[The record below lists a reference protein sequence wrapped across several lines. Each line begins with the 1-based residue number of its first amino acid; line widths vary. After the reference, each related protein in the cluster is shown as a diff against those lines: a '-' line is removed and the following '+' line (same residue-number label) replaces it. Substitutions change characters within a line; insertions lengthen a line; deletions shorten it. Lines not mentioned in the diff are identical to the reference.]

1 MNFNI
6 AAFTNKGTVRTINQD
21 RILVNGTLIEDGTL
35 SLEQQ
40 SSCVCFVAD
49 GVGGNK
55 RGEFASQFVLDA
67 LKKEL
72 CGDFDE
78 LTKRLRKIN
87 SDLIETS
94 KKDVSIEGTATTL
107 TGLYIDSD
115 KFFVIHV
122 GDSELWLLRQNMF
135 SKHTTDQ
142 AADEMPNSPIVSY
155 FGGSEDNM
163 SPEIG
168 ISLDSSEDNDC
179 YLLCS
184 DGLFKSLSFEEVKS
198 VLQEP
203 NSVTEKINILMER
216 SLSKG
221 APDNISVILMQRC
234 DVITDNLKE
243 NQQHHSAQNTPTG
256 VVSNTSNDS
265 PTGIIKS
272 VNEPTD
278 KTGVVGGSSDKTGV
292 IGGSSDKTGVI
303 GGSSDETGVVG
314 NGDETDTLSLHGL
327 KIGDAVELKQAVYRI
342 KDIISEGT
350 GEGSVYL
357 VTNSESKELA
367 LKLYKKFDNP
377 KHEPNPEALK
387 RIMGIIDPDVLKLH
401 DYGVGMDKYLGDYC
415 YELSDFAE
423 GGDLQ
428 KHTINNGL
436 TIEFIESQV
445 IPEVFLGIT
454 KLHDN
459 LIYHCD
465 LKPGNIFFLDKDQ
478 TDLII
483 GDYGSA
489 ITFELASKT
498 EIQGVT
504 TVKGTNNF
512 MAPEQGEG
520 VVSDKND
527 FYSFGMILLFMIYP
541 ESISSMREIKLR
553 RTIGKPL
560 INYNNRFKRVNQL
573 IEGLTLN
580 IVENRFGRAEVE
592 QWLKGDNPIV
602 RYAGQNNKV
611 MPVKLGQGKQIETG
625 EDFVAILD
633 NDKDWYSKYIE
644 ESVDGSI
651 WSKIRSWL
659 IDYKDGE
666 ESKKFDG
673 LRKHYESRGIDF
685 LKEAFIR
692 FFEPTRIIR
701 IDTTEFDFYGTDN
714 LKSEVEKFCNKLDEI
729 WKFTKWEILRFYLFQ
744 FEFSLRQLALI
755 QPSPEAN
762 ALSDNLLTAF
772 GIQPKGF
779 DDLKAEIH
787 IDINS
792 RKLDIFRRN
801 LLALFYAFN
810 PKRGFKDDKNVEYTT
825 LDEMGLY
832 FVKQPILFSEEK
844 VTVEKEVFLERINCK
859 HLSSLTYI
867 PFIFEVFKHQAQT
880 EIEFI
885 SLTFDKYRNNELE
898 YKFYKSL
905 NSFLVSKNIHTDF
918 TDRSE
923 RNLEYTGIRGLFQP
937 FWKYSDEV
945 IEDLSLKHNIVTLTE
960 ENKRQFKK
968 SFVMSSLKRYAY
980 IYAGQVLALGILI
993 PSVYLL
999 YMLKKDRI
1007 SIDENWQFG
1016 GGKASPPIV
1025 LMDTSYIKIGIVDV
1039 KLPLHKEGDKNSMI
1053 LYTLKRGDTL
1063 KFLDDSDDD
1072 WQEVVHESG
1081 IRKDTGWIC
1090 PELNGKQ
1097 RVKLDR
1103 KIR

>member
-21 RILVNGTLIEDGTL
+21 RILVNGTLIENGTL

-135 SKHTTDQ
+135 SKHTSDQ
-142 AADEMPNSPIVSY
+142 AADEMPNSPIISY

-234 DVITDNLKE
+234 DVIPDNLKE

-265 PTGIIKS
+265 PTGIINS
-272 VNEPTD
+272 VSEPTD

-292 IGGSSDKTGVI
+292 K
-303 GGSSDETGVVG
+303 G
-314 NGDETDTLSLHGL
+314 NGDETHTLSLHGL

-342 KDIISEGT
+342 KSIISEGT

-415 YELSDFAE
+415 YELSDYAE

-428 KHTINNGL
+428 EHTINNGL

-465 LKPGNIFFLDKDQ
+465 LKPGNIFFLDKEK

-592 QWLKGDNPIV
+592 QWLNGENPNV

-625 EDFVAILD
+625 EDFVAILN

-673 LRKHYESRGIDF
+673 LRKHYESRGKDY

-701 IDTTEFDFYGTDN
+701 IDTTEFDFHGTDN

-729 WKFTKWEILRFYLFQ
+729 WKFTKWENLKFYLFQ
-744 FEFSLRQLALI
+744 FEFSIRQLALI
-755 QPSPEAN
+755 QPSAEAN

-787 IDINS
+787 IGINGL
-792 RKLDIFRRN
+792 KLDMFRRN
-801 LLALFYAFN
+801 LLSLVYAFN
-810 PKRGFKDDKNVEYTT
+810 PKRGFKDDKNIEYTT

-832 FVKQPILFSEEK
+832 FVKQPILFDEEK
-844 VTVEKEVFLERINCK
+844 LNVEKEVFLERINCK

-867 PFIFEVFKHQAQT
+867 PFIFEIFKHQAQT

-923 RNLEYTGIRGLFQP
+923 RSLEYTGIRGLFQP

-945 IEDLSLKHNIVTLTE
+945 IEDLSRKHNIVTLTE

-968 SFVMSSLKRYAY
+968 SFVMRSLKRYSY

-999 YMLKKDRI
+999 YMLKKERI
-1007 SIDENWQFG
+1007 SIDENWNFFMG
-1016 GGKASPPIV
+1016 SSPPAV
-1025 LMDTSYIKIGIVDV
+1025 GMDTSYIKIGIVNAN
-1039 KLPLHKEGDKNSMI
+1039 LPLHEKRKQKSKTI
-1053 LYTLKRGDTL
+1053 ITLSQGDTL
-1063 KFLDDSDDD
+1063 KYLVDSDED
-1072 WQEVVHESG
+1072 WQKVVYESSV
-1081 IRKDTGWIC
+1081 IKYTGWIH
-1090 PELNGKQ
+1090 PRFHGKQ
-1097 RVKLDR
+1097 RVNLNTMIIIKPHQP
-1103 KIR
+1103 

>member
-115 KFFVIHV
+115 KFFVINV

-142 AADEMPNSPIVSY
+142 AADEMPNSPIISY

-198 VLQEP
+198 VLQES

-234 DVITDNLKE
+234 DVIPDNLKE
-243 NQQHHSAQNTPTG
+243 NQQHHSAQNTPAG

-272 VNEPTD
+272 VIEPTD

-292 IGGSSDKTGVI
+292 V

-314 NGDETDTLSLHGL
+314 NGDPTHPAVSLHGL
-327 KIGDAVELKQAVYRI
+327 KIGDAVELKKAVYRI
-342 KDIISEGT
+342 KSIISEGT

-415 YELSDFAE
+415 YELSDYAE

-428 KHTINNGL
+428 DHTINNGL

-459 LIYHCD
+459 FIYHCD

-504 TVKGTNNF
+504 TVRFTNNF

-520 VVSDKND
+520 VVSEKND

-541 ESISSMREIKLR
+541 ESISSMREIKTR

-560 INYNNRFKRVNQL
+560 IDYNNRFKRVNQL

-580 IVENRFGRAEVE
+580 VIENRFGRAEVE

-602 RYAGQNNKV
+602 RYAGQNNNII
-611 MPVKLGQGKQIETG
+611 PVKLGNGKLIQTG
-625 EDFVAILD
+625 EDFVKLIESD
-633 NDKDWYSKYIE
+633 SQWYEKYIE
-644 ESVDGSI
+644 NIASWSQFLI
-651 WSKIRSWL
+651 WMNSYTDMETRSSFE
-659 IDYKDGE
+659 GV
-666 ESKKFDG
+666 
-673 LRKHYESRGIDF
+673 RKHYESRGIDF

-701 IDTTEFDFYGTDN
+701 IDTTEFDFHGTDD

-755 QPSPEAN
+755 QPSAEAI

-779 DDLKAEIH
+779 VDLKAEIH
-787 IDINS
+787 IGINGL
-792 RKLDIFRRN
+792 KLDMFRRN

-810 PKRGFKDDKNVEYTT
+810 PKRGFKDDKNIEYTT

-832 FVKQPILFSEEK
+832 FVKQPILFDEEK
-844 VTVEKEVFLERINCK
+844 LNVEKEVFLERINCK

-867 PFIFEVFKHQAQT
+867 PFIFEIFKNQAQT

-945 IEDLSLKHNIVTLTE
+945 IEDLSRKHNIVTLTE
-960 ENKRQFKK
+960 ENKKQFKK
-968 SFVMSSLKRYAY
+968 SFVMRSLKRYSY

-1007 SIDENWQFG
+1007 SIDENWHFDRSS
-1016 GGKASPPIV
+1016 ASPPIV
-1025 LMDTSYIKIGIVDV
+1025 VMDTLDIKIGIVDV
-1039 KLPLHKEGDKNSMI
+1039 KLPLHEKRNAKSKTI
-1053 LYTLKRGDTL
+1053 VTLSPGDTL
-1063 KFLDDSDDD
+1063 TYLVDSDED
-1072 WQEVVHESG
+1072 WQKVVYESSV
-1081 IRKDTGWIC
+1081 RKDTGWIH
-1090 PELNGKQ
+1090 PKNKGKD

-1103 KIR
+1103 KISIKPHQP

>member
-107 TGLYIDSD
+107 TGLYIESD
-115 KFFVIHV
+115 KFFVINV

-142 AADEMPNSPIVSY
+142 AADEMPNSPIISY

-221 APDNISVILMQRC
+221 APDNISVILMQRG
-234 DVITDNLKE
+234 DAIPDNLKE
-243 NQQHHSAQNTPTG
+243 NQQRHSAQNTPTG

-272 VNEPTD
+272 VSEPTD

-292 IGGSSDKTGVI
+292 
-303 GGSSDETGVVG
+303 VG
-314 NGDETDTLSLHGL
+314 NGDPTPTALSLHGL

-342 KDIISEGT
+342 ISIISEGT

-415 YELSDFAE
+415 YELSDYAE

-428 KHTINNGL
+428 DHTINNGL

-459 LIYHCD
+459 FIYHCD

-504 TVKGTNNF
+504 TVRFTNNF

-520 VVSDKND
+520 VVSEKND

-541 ESISSMREIKLR
+541 ESISSMREIKTR

-560 INYNNRFKRVNQL
+560 IDYNNRFKRVNQL

-580 IVENRFGRAEVE
+580 VIENRFGRAEVE

-611 MPVKLGQGKQIETG
+611 MPVKLAQGKQIETG

-701 IDTTEFDFYGTDN
+701 IDTTEFDFHGTDN

-729 WKFTKWEILRFYLFQ
+729 WKFTKWEVLRFYLFQ

-755 QPSPEAN
+755 QPSAEAI

-779 DDLKAEIH
+779 VDLKAEIH
-787 IDINS
+787 IGINGL
-792 RKLDIFRRN
+792 KLDMFRRN

-832 FVKQPILFSEEK
+832 FVKQPNLFSEEK
-844 VTVEKEVFLERINCK
+844 LNVEKEVFLERINCK

-867 PFIFEVFKHQAQT
+867 PFIFEIFKHQAQT

-945 IEDLSLKHNIVTLTE
+945 IEDLSRKHNIVTLTE
-960 ENKRQFKK
+960 ENKKQFKK
-968 SFVMSSLKRYAY
+968 SFVMRSLKRYSY

-1007 SIDENWQFG
+1007 SIDENWHFDRSS
-1016 GGKASPPIV
+1016 ASPPIV

-1039 KLPLHKEGDKNSMI
+1039 KKLPFRVEGDRSSSRLHDLSK
-1053 LYTLKRGDTL
+1053 GDTL
-1063 KFLDDSDDD
+1063 IYLDDSIKD
-1072 WQEVVHESG
+1072 WQKVVYESSV
-1081 IRKDTGWIC
+1081 RKDTGWIC
-1090 PELNGKQ
+1090 PEFNGKQ

>member
-21 RILVNGTLIEDGTL
+21 RILVNGTLIENGTL

-115 KFFVIHV
+115 KFFVINV

-142 AADEMPNSPIVSY
+142 AADEMPNSPIISY

-234 DVITDNLKE
+234 DVIPDNLKE

-272 VNEPTD
+272 VSEPTDKTGVIGGSSD

-292 IGGSSDKTGVI
+292 K
-303 GGSSDETGVVG
+303 G
-314 NGDETDTLSLHGL
+314 NGDETHTLSLHGL

-342 KDIISEGT
+342 KSIISEGT

-415 YELSDFAE
+415 YELSDYAE

-428 KHTINNGL
+428 EHTINNGL

-459 LIYHCD
+459 FIYHCD

-504 TVKGTNNF
+504 TVRFTNNF

-520 VVSDKND
+520 VVSEKND

-592 QWLKGDNPIV
+592 KWLKGDNPRV
-602 RYAGQNNKV
+602 RYAGQNNNV
-611 MPVKLGQGKQIETG
+611 IPVKLGNGKLIQTG
-625 EDFVAILD
+625 EDFVKLIESD
-633 NDKDWYSKYIE
+633 SQWYEKYIE
-644 ESVDGSI
+644 NKASWDQFLI
-651 WSKIRSWL
+651 WMNS
-659 IDYKDGE
+659 YKDMETRSVFEGV
-666 ESKKFDG
+666 
-673 LRKHYESRGIDF
+673 RKHYESRGTDF

-701 IDTTEFDFYGTDN
+701 IDTTEFDFHGTDN

-729 WKFTKWEILRFYLFQ
+729 WKFTKWENLKFYLFQ
-744 FEFSLRQLALI
+744 FEFSIRQLALI
-755 QPSPEAN
+755 QPSAEAN

-787 IDINS
+787 IGINGL
-792 RKLDIFRRN
+792 KLDMFRRN
-801 LLALFYAFN
+801 LLSLVYAFN
-810 PKRGFKDDKNVEYTT
+810 PKRGFKDDKNIEYTT

-832 FVKQPILFSEEK
+832 FVKQPNLFSEEK
-844 VTVEKEVFLERINCK
+844 LTVEKEVFLERINCK

-867 PFIFEVFKHQAQT
+867 PFIFEIFKHQAQT

-923 RNLEYTGIRGLFQP
+923 RNLEYTGIRGLLQP

-945 IEDLSLKHNIVTLTE
+945 IEDLSRKHNIVTLTE

-968 SFVMSSLKRYAY
+968 SFVMRSLKRYSY

-1007 SIDENWQFG
+1007 SIDENWHFDRSS
-1016 GGKASPPIV
+1016 ASPPIV
-1025 LMDTSYIKIGIVDV
+1025 LIDTLDIKIGIVDV
-1039 KLPLHKEGDKNSMI
+1039 KELPFHEEGKKNSNYY
-1053 LYTLKRGDTL
+1053 LLNKGDTL
-1063 KFLDDSDDD
+1063 KYLRDSDED
-1072 WQEVVHESG
+1072 WQEVVNESG
-1081 IRKDTGWIC
+1081 VRKDTGWIC
-1090 PELNGKQ
+1090 PEFNGKQ

>member
-35 SLEQQ
+35 GLEQQ

-115 KFFVIHV
+115 KFFVINV

-142 AADEMPNSPIVSY
+142 VADDMPNSPIISY

-243 NQQHHSAQNTPTG
+243 NQQNHSAQNTPTG
-256 VVSNTSNDS
+256 VVSNTSNGS

-272 VNEPTD
+272 VSELTD

-292 IGGSSDKTGVI
+292 IGRSSDK
-303 GGSSDETGVVG
+303 TGVVG
-314 NGDETDTLSLHGL
+314 NGDKPQPPISLHGL

-342 KDIISEGT
+342 KSIISEGT

-377 KHEPNPEALK
+377 KHEPNPEALE
-387 RIMGIIDPDVLKLH
+387 RIMGIDDPDILKLH

-415 YELSDFAE
+415 YELSDYAE

-428 KHTINNGL
+428 EHTINNGL
-436 TIEFIESQV
+436 TIEFIEKQV
-445 IPEVFLGIT
+445 VPEIFLGV
-454 KLHDN
+454 KVLHEKR
-459 LIYHCD
+459 IIHCD
-465 LKPGNIFFLDKDQ
+465 LKPGNIFFLDVDK
-478 TDLII
+478 TDLVI

-489 ITFELASKT
+489 ITFELASQN

-504 TVKGTNNF
+504 TVKGTNHF

-520 VVSDKND
+520 IVSEKND
-527 FYSFGMILLFMIYP
+527 YYSIGIILLCMVYP
-541 ESISSMREIKLR
+541 EALNSLRDIQLR
-553 RTIGKPL
+553 RLKKIKIL
-560 INYNNRFKRVNQL
+560 DFNEKYKRINNL

-580 IVENRFGRAEVE
+580 SYEDRFGKTEVE

-602 RYAGQNNKV
+602 RYAGQNNNII
-611 MPVKLGQGKQIETG
+611 PVKLGNGKLIQTG
-625 EDFVAILD
+625 EDFVKLIESD
-633 NDKDWYSKYIE
+633 SQWYEKYIE
-644 ESVDGSI
+644 NIASWSQFLI
-651 WSKIRSWL
+651 WMNSYTDMETRSSFE
-659 IDYKDGE
+659 GV
-666 ESKKFDG
+666 
-673 LRKHYESRGIDF
+673 RKHYESRGIDY

-692 FFEPTRIIR
+692 FFEPSRIIR
-701 IDTTEFDFYGTDN
+701 IDTTEFDFHGTDD

-729 WKFTKWEILRFYLFQ
+729 WKFTKWEDLRFYLFQ

-755 QPSPEAN
+755 QPSAV
-762 ALSDNLLTAF
+762 ALSDKLLTAF
-772 GIQPKGF
+772 GIKPKPKGF

-787 IDINS
+787 IDIND

-810 PKRGFKDDKNVEYTT
+810 PKRGFRDNKNVDYTT

-832 FVKQPILFSEEK
+832 FVKQPNLFSEEK
-844 VTVEKEVFLERINCK
+844 LNVEKEVFLERINSK
-859 HLSSLTYI
+859 HLSNLTYI
-867 PFIFEVFKHQAQT
+867 PLIFEIFKHQAQT

-923 RNLEYTGIRGLFQP
+923 RNLEYKGIRGLFQA

-945 IEDLSLKHNIVTLTE
+945 IEDLSRKHNIVTLTE

-968 SFVMSSLKRYAY
+968 CFVVRSLKRYSY

-1007 SIDENWQFG
+1007 SIDENWHFDRSS
-1016 GGKASPPIV
+1016 ASPPIV
-1025 LMDTSYIKIGIVDV
+1025 VMDTSYIKIGIVDV
-1039 KLPLHKEGDKNSMI
+1039 KLPLHKKPNAKSKTI
-1053 LYTLKRGDTL
+1053 VTFNPGDTL
-1063 KFLDDSDDD
+1063 TYLVDSDED
-1072 WQEVVHESG
+1072 WQKVVYESSV
-1081 IRKDTGWIC
+1081 RKDTGWIH
-1090 PELNGKQ
+1090 PKNKGKD

-1103 KIR
+1103 KISIKKHQP

>member
-115 KFFVIHV
+115 KFFVINV

-142 AADEMPNSPIVSY
+142 AADEMPNSPIISY

-198 VLQEP
+198 VLQES

-234 DVITDNLKE
+234 DAITDNLKE

-265 PTGIIKS
+265 PTGIINS
-272 VNEPTD
+272 VSEPTD

-292 IGGSSDKTGVI
+292 IGGSSDKTGVL
-303 GGSSDETGVVG
+303 G
-314 NGDETDTLSLHGL
+314 NGDPTHPAVSLHGL
-327 KIGDAVELKQAVYRI
+327 KIGEAVELKQAVYRI
-342 KDIISEGT
+342 KSIISEGT

-415 YELSDFAE
+415 YELSDYAE

-428 KHTINNGL
+428 EHTINNGL

-465 LKPGNIFFLDKDQ
+465 LKPGNIFFLDKEK

-592 QWLKGDNPIV
+592 QWLKGENPNV

-673 LRKHYESRGIDF
+673 LRKHYESRGKDY

-701 IDTTEFDFYGTDN
+701 IDTTEFDFHGTDN

-755 QPSPEAN
+755 QPSAEAI

-772 GIQPKGF
+772 GIKPKGF

-787 IDINS
+787 IDIND

-810 PKRGFKDDKNVEYTT
+810 PKRGFKDDKNIEYTT

-832 FVKQPILFSEEK
+832 FVKQPILFDEEK
-844 VTVEKEVFLERINCK
+844 LNVEKEVFLERINCK

-867 PFIFEVFKHQAQT
+867 PFIFEIFKHQAQT

-945 IEDLSLKHNIVTLTE
+945 IENLSLKHNIVTLTE

-968 SFVMSSLKRYAY
+968 SFVMKSLKRYSY
-980 IYAGQVLALGILI
+980 IYAGQVLAFWIIL
-993 PSVYLL
+993 SAVYTLT
-999 YMLKKDRI
+999 MIVNDKI
-1007 SIDENWQFG
+1007 SINNNWQFYFG
-1016 GGKASPPIV
+1016 PNPPVDSLIPPPPPEKRKYCKPIYDGIWISQYPSKKRV
-1025 LMDTSYIKIGIVDV
+1025 KNKMYIPLGFELQCIEDSTDVVWQKVVYDNKYGI
-1039 KLPLHKEGDKNSMI
+1039 
-1053 LYTLKRGDTL
+1053 
-1063 KFLDDSDDD
+1063 
-1072 WQEVVHESG
+1072 
-1081 IRKDTGWIC
+1081 KDTGYVFKKYI
-1090 PELNGKQ
+1090 EYFFKNENF
-1097 RVKLDR
+1097 VKKL
-1103 KIR
+1103 

>member
-107 TGLYIDSD
+107 TGLYIESD
-115 KFFVIHV
+115 KFFVINV

-142 AADEMPNSPIVSY
+142 AADEMPNSPIISY

-198 VLQEP
+198 VLQES

-234 DVITDNLKE
+234 DVIPDNLKE
-243 NQQHHSAQNTPTG
+243 NQQHHSVQNTPTG

-272 VNEPTD
+272 VSEPTD
-278 KTGVVGGSSDKTGV
+278 KTGVVGGSSD
-292 IGGSSDKTGVI
+292 
-303 GGSSDETGVVG
+303 ETGVLG
-314 NGDETDTLSLHGL
+314 NGDPTHPAVSLHGL
-327 KIGDAVELKQAVYRI
+327 KIGDAVELKKAVYRI
-342 KDIISEGT
+342 KSIISEGT

-415 YELSDFAE
+415 YELSDYAE

-428 KHTINNGL
+428 DHTINNGL

-459 LIYHCD
+459 FIYHCD

-504 TVKGTNNF
+504 TVRFTNNF

-520 VVSDKND
+520 VVSEKND

-541 ESISSMREIKLR
+541 ESISSMREIKTR

-560 INYNNRFKRVNQL
+560 IDYNNRFKRVNQL

-580 IVENRFGRAEVE
+580 VIENRFGRAEVE

-611 MPVKLGQGKQIETG
+611 MPVKLAQGKQIETG

-701 IDTTEFDFYGTDN
+701 IDTTEFDFHGTDN

-729 WKFTKWEILRFYLFQ
+729 WKFTKWEVLRFYLFQ

-755 QPSPEAN
+755 QPSAEAI

-779 DDLKAEIH
+779 VDLKAEIH
-787 IDINS
+787 IGINGL
-792 RKLDIFRRN
+792 KLDMFRRN

-832 FVKQPILFSEEK
+832 FVKQPNLFSEEK
-844 VTVEKEVFLERINCK
+844 LNVEKEVFLERINCK

-867 PFIFEVFKHQAQT
+867 PFIFEIFKHQAQT

-923 RNLEYTGIRGLFQP
+923 RSLEYTGIRGLFQP

-945 IEDLSLKHNIVTLTE
+945 IEDLSRKHNVVTLTE

-968 SFVMSSLKRYAY
+968 SFVLRSLKRYSY

-1007 SIDENWQFG
+1007 SIDENWHFVRSS
-1016 GGKASPPIV
+1016 ASPPIV
-1025 LMDTSYIKIGIVDV
+1025 VMDTLDIKIGIVDV
-1039 KLPLHKEGDKNSMI
+1039 KKLPFRVEGDRSSSRLHDLSK
-1053 LYTLKRGDTL
+1053 GDTL
-1063 KFLDDSDDD
+1063 IYLDDSIKD
-1072 WQEVVHESG
+1072 WQKVVYESSV
-1081 IRKDTGWIC
+1081 RKDTGWIC
-1090 PELNGKQ
+1090 PEFNGKQ

-1103 KIR
+1103 KISIKPHQP

>member
-55 RGEFASQFVLDA
+55 RGEFASQFVLDS

-272 VNEPTD
+272 VSEPTD

-342 KDIISEGT
+342 KGIISEGT

-428 KHTINNGL
+428 EHTINNGL

-459 LIYHCD
+459 FIYHCD

-489 ITFELASKT
+489 VTFELASKT

-504 TVKGTNNF
+504 TVRFTNNF

-520 VVSDKND
+520 VVSEKND

-541 ESISSMREIKLR
+541 ESISSMREIKTR

-560 INYNNRFKRVNQL
+560 IDYNNRFKRVNQL

-787 IDINS
+787 IGINGL
-792 RKLDIFRRN
+792 KLDMFRRN

-923 RNLEYTGIRGLFQP
+923 RNLEYIGIRGLFQP

-1025 LMDTSYIKIGIVDV
+1025 LMDTLDIKIGIVDV

-1090 PELNGKQ
+1090 PEFNGKQ

-1103 KIR
+1103 KTR

>member
-115 KFFVIHV
+115 KFFVINV

-142 AADEMPNSPIVSY
+142 AADEMPNSPIISY

-221 APDNISVILMQRC
+221 APDNISVILMQRG
-234 DVITDNLKE
+234 DAIPDNLKE
-243 NQQHHSAQNTPTG
+243 NQQRHSAQNTPTG

-272 VNEPTD
+272 VSEPTD

-292 IGGSSDKTGVI
+292 VGGSSDKTGVK
-303 GGSSDETGVVG
+303 G
-314 NGDETDTLSLHGL
+314 NGDETHTLSLHGL

-342 KDIISEGT
+342 KSIISEGT

-415 YELSDFAE
+415 YELSDYAE

-428 KHTINNGL
+428 DHTINNGL

-459 LIYHCD
+459 FIYHCD

-504 TVKGTNNF
+504 TVRFTNNF

-520 VVSDKND
+520 VVSEKND

-541 ESISSMREIKLR
+541 ESISSMREIKTR

-560 INYNNRFKRVNQL
+560 IDYNNRFKRVNQL

-580 IVENRFGRAEVE
+580 VIENRFGRAEVE

-611 MPVKLGQGKQIETG
+611 MPVKLAQGKQIETG

-666 ESKKFDG
+666 ESTKFDG

-701 IDTTEFDFYGTDN
+701 IDTTEFDFHGTDN

-729 WKFTKWEILRFYLFQ
+729 WKFTKWEVLRFYLFQ

-755 QPSPEAN
+755 QPSAEAI

-779 DDLKAEIH
+779 VDLKAEIH
-787 IDINS
+787 IGINGF
-792 RKLDIFRRN
+792 KLDMFRRN

-810 PKRGFKDDKNVEYTT
+810 PKRGFKDDKNIEYTT

-832 FVKQPILFSEEK
+832 FVKQPNLFSEEK
-844 VTVEKEVFLERINCK
+844 LNVEKEVFLERINCK

-867 PFIFEVFKHQAQT
+867 PFIFEIFKHQAQT

-968 SFVMSSLKRYAY
+968 SFVMRSLKRYSY

-1007 SIDENWQFG
+1007 SIDENWHFDRSS
-1016 GGKASPPIV
+1016 ASPPIV
-1025 LMDTSYIKIGIVDV
+1025 LIDTLDIKIGIVDV
-1039 KLPLHKEGDKNSMI
+1039 KELPFHEEGKKNSNYY
-1053 LYTLKRGDTL
+1053 LLNKGDTL
-1063 KFLDDSDDD
+1063 KYLRDSDED
-1072 WQEVVHESG
+1072 WQEVVNESG
-1081 IRKDTGWIC
+1081 VRKDTGWIC
-1090 PELNGKQ
+1090 PEFNGKQ

>member
-21 RILVNGTLIEDGTL
+21 RILVNGTLIEDGTS
-35 SLEQQ
+35 SLVQQ

-115 KFFVIHV
+115 KFFVINV

-142 AADEMPNSPIVSY
+142 AADEMPNSPIISY

-234 DVITDNLKE
+234 DAITDNLKE

-265 PTGIIKS
+265 PTGKIKS
-272 VNEPTD
+272 VIEPTD

-292 IGGSSDKTGVI
+292 
-303 GGSSDETGVVG
+303 VG
-314 NGDETDTLSLHGL
+314 NGDPTPTALSLHGL
-327 KIGDAVELKQAVYRI
+327 KKGDAVELKQVVYRI
-342 KDIISEGT
+342 KRIISEGT

-428 KHTINNGL
+428 EHTINNGL

-465 LKPGNIFFLDKDQ
+465 LKPGNIFFLDKEK

-541 ESISSMREIKLR
+541 ESSSSMRDIKIR

-592 QWLKGDNPIV
+592 KWLNGENPMV

-633 NDKDWYSKYIE
+633 NDEDWYSKYIE

-659 IDYKDGE
+659 NDYKDGE

-673 LRKHYESRGIDF
+673 LRKHYESRGKDY

-701 IDTTEFDFYGTDN
+701 IDTTEFDFHGTDN
-714 LKSEVEKFCNKLDEI
+714 LKGEVEKFCNKLDEI
-729 WKFTKWEILRFYLFQ
+729 WKFTKWENLRFYLFQ

-755 QPSPEAN
+755 QQSSEAI
-762 ALSDNLLTAF
+762 ALSDNLLTSF
-772 GIQPKGF
+772 GIKPEGF
-779 DDLKAEIH
+779 NELKTEIH
-787 IDINS
+787 IGIDD
-792 RKLDIFRRN
+792 RKLDSFHRN
-801 LLALFYAFN
+801 LLAMFYAFN
-810 PKRGFKDDKNVEYTT
+810 PKRGFRDNKNIEHPT
-825 LDEMGLY
+825 LEEMGLF
-832 FVKQPILFSEEK
+832 FVKQPNLFDDK
-844 VTVEKEVFLERINCK
+844 YLHAEKEVFLEKINFK
-859 HLSSLTYI
+859 HLSSLTFR
-867 PFIFEVFKHQAQT
+867 PFIFEIFKHQAQT

-885 SLTFDKYRNNELE
+885 SLTFDKYRNNELK

-905 NSFLVSKNIHTDF
+905 NSFLGSKNINTDF
-918 TDRSE
+918 TDRSDH
-923 RNLEYTGIRGLFQP
+923 NLEYTGKRKLFQP
-937 FWKYSDEV
+937 FWKYNDV
-945 IEDLSLKHNIVTLTE
+945 VVEDLSRKHNIVTLTQ
-960 ENKRQFKK
+960 ENKSQFKK
-968 SFVMSSLKRYAY
+968 SFVIRSMKRYSY
-980 IYAGQVLALGILI
+980 IYSGQLLALCILI
-993 PSVYLL
+993 PSIYLL
-999 YMLKKDRI
+999 YMLKKNRI
-1007 SIDENWQFG
+1007 SIDENWNFFNGSSQP
-1016 GGKASPPIV
+1016 SV
-1025 LMDTSYIKIGIVDV
+1025 MMDTFNIELGIVIE
-1039 KLPLHKEGDKNSMI
+1039 KLPLHVKPDPTSTTIFTLVKGDSLIFLGNS
-1053 LYTLKRGDTL
+1053 LGN
-1063 KFLDDSDDD
+1063 
-1072 WQEVVHESG
+1072 WEEVVF
-1081 IRKDTGWIC
+1081 KNDTGWIC
-1090 PELNGKQ
+1090 PVFNK
-1097 RVKLDR
+1097 
-1103 KIR
+1103 KIRVDKRIIKKIKI

>member
-115 KFFVIHV
+115 KFFVINV

-142 AADEMPNSPIVSY
+142 AADEMPNSPIISY

-221 APDNISVILMQRC
+221 APDNISVILMQRG
-234 DVITDNLKE
+234 DAIPDNLKE
-243 NQQHHSAQNTPTG
+243 NQQRHSAQNTPTG

-272 VNEPTD
+272 VSEPTD

-292 IGGSSDKTGVI
+292 VGGSSDKTGVK
-303 GGSSDETGVVG
+303 G
-314 NGDETDTLSLHGL
+314 NGDETHTLSLHGL

-342 KDIISEGT
+342 KSIISEGT

-415 YELSDFAE
+415 YELSDYAE

-428 KHTINNGL
+428 DHTINNGL

-459 LIYHCD
+459 FIYHCD

-504 TVKGTNNF
+504 TVRFTNNF

-520 VVSDKND
+520 VVSEKND

-541 ESISSMREIKLR
+541 ESISSMREIKTR

-560 INYNNRFKRVNQL
+560 IDYNNRFKRVNQL

-580 IVENRFGRAEVE
+580 VIENRFGRAEVE

-611 MPVKLGQGKQIETG
+611 MPVKLAQGKQIETG

-666 ESKKFDG
+666 ESTKFDG

-701 IDTTEFDFYGTDN
+701 IDTTEFDFHGTDN

-729 WKFTKWEILRFYLFQ
+729 WKFTKWEVLRFYLFQ

-755 QPSPEAN
+755 QPSAEAI

-779 DDLKAEIH
+779 VDLKAEIH
-787 IDINS
+787 IGINGF
-792 RKLDIFRRN
+792 KLDMFRRN

-832 FVKQPILFSEEK
+832 FVKQPNLFSEEK
-844 VTVEKEVFLERINCK
+844 LNVEKEVFLERINCK

-867 PFIFEVFKHQAQT
+867 PFIFEIFKHQAQT

-945 IEDLSLKHNIVTLTE
+945 IEDLSRKHNIVTLTE
-960 ENKRQFKK
+960 ENKKQFKK
-968 SFVMSSLKRYAY
+968 SFVMRSLKRYSY

-1007 SIDENWQFG
+1007 SIDENWHFDRSS
-1016 GGKASPPIV
+1016 ASPPIV
-1025 LMDTSYIKIGIVDV
+1025 LIDTLDIKIGIVDV
-1039 KLPLHKEGDKNSMI
+1039 KELPFHEEGKKNSNYY
-1053 LYTLKRGDTL
+1053 LLNKGDTL
-1063 KFLDDSDDD
+1063 KYLRDSDED
-1072 WQEVVHESG
+1072 WQEVVNESG
-1081 IRKDTGWIC
+1081 VRKDTGWIC
-1090 PELNGKQ
+1090 PEFNGKQ

>member
-6 AAFTNKGTVRTINQD
+6 AAFTHKGTTRTINQD
-21 RILVNGTLIEDGTL
+21 RILVNGALVEDGTL

-67 LKKEL
+67 LKKEV

-78 LTKRLRKIN
+78 LTKRLKKIN
-87 SDLIETS
+87 SDLIELS

-107 TGLYIDSD
+107 TGLYINSD

-142 AADEMPNSPIVSY
+142 AADEMPNSPIISY
-155 FGGSEDNM
+155 FGGSEDHM
-163 SPEIG
+163 RPEVG
-168 ISLDSSEDNDC
+168 ISLDSSEDKDC

-234 DVITDNLKE
+234 DLITDNIKE
-243 NQQHHSAQNTPTG
+243 NQQNHSAQNTPTG
-256 VVSNTSNDS
+256 VLSNTFNDS

-272 VNEPTD
+272 VNESTD
-278 KTGVVGGSSDKTGV
+278 KTGVIDGSSDKTGV
-292 IGGSSDKTGVI
+292 
-303 GGSSDETGVVG
+303 VG
-314 NGDETDTLSLHGL
+314 NCDPAHTPLSLHGL
-327 KIGDAVELKQAVYRI
+327 KIGDAVELKQAVYLI
-342 KDIISEGT
+342 KSIISEGT

-387 RIMGIIDPDVLKLH
+387 RIMGIIDPNVLKLH

-415 YELSDFAE
+415 YELSDYAE

-428 KHTINNGL
+428 EHTINNGL

-465 LKPGNIFFLDKDQ
+465 LKPGNIFFLDKEK

-504 TVKGTNNF
+504 TVRFTNNF

-520 VVSDKND
+520 VVSEKND

-541 ESISSMREIKLR
+541 ESSSSMRDIKLR

-580 IVENRFGRAEVE
+580 IVENRFGRVEVE

-602 RYAGQNNKV
+602 RYAGLHNKV
-611 MPVKLGQGKQIETG
+611 TPVKLSADKIIETG
-625 EDFVAILD
+625 VDFVTLLD
-633 NDKDWYSKYIE
+633 SDKDWYTKYIE
-644 ESVDGSI
+644 ESEDGSI
-651 WSKIRSWL
+651 WSKIRLWL
-659 IDYKDGE
+659 IDYIDGE
-666 ESKKFDG
+666 ASQKFVG
-673 LRKHYESRGIDF
+673 LRKHYESRGIDY

-701 IDTTEFDFYGTDN
+701 IDTTEFDFHGTDN
-714 LKSEVEKFCNKLDEI
+714 LKSEVEKFCSKLDEI

-755 QPSPEAN
+755 QPSAEAI

-772 GIQPKGF
+772 GIEPKGF

-787 IDINS
+787 IGIND

-832 FVKQPILFSEEK
+832 YVKQPNLFSEEK
-844 VTVEKEVFLERINCK
+844 LTVEKEVFLERINCK
-859 HLSSLTYI
+859 HLSSLNYI
-867 PFIFEVFKHQAQT
+867 PFIFEIFKHQAQT

-923 RNLEYTGIRGLFQP
+923 RNLEYTCKRKLFQL
-937 FWKYSDEV
+937 FGKYSDEV
-945 IEDLSLKHNIVTLTE
+945 IEDLSRKHNIVTLTE

-968 SFVMSSLKRYAY
+968 SFVMRSLKRYSY
-980 IYAGQVLALGILI
+980 IYAGQIMALGILVSALI
-993 PSVYLL
+993 LL
-999 YMLKKDRI
+999 YMLKKDYV
-1007 SIDENWQFG
+1007 SIDKKWHFFRSAKYKSSIINKLSIEYFVVNTDMPLHE
-1016 GGKASPPIV
+1016 KSM
-1025 LMDTSYIKIGIVDV
+1025 LKIGCLLKPRQTSCRSADLKKNWNNIVYD
-1039 KLPLHKEGDKNSMI
+1039 NS
-1053 LYTLKRGDTL
+1053 YVGDT
-1063 KFLDDSDDD
+1063 
-1072 WQEVVHESG
+1072 G
-1081 IRKDTGWIC
+1081 
-1090 PELNGKQ
+1090 
-1097 RVKLDR
+1097 
-1103 KIR
+1103 

>member
-6 AAFTNKGTVRTINQD
+6 AAFTNRGTVRTINQD
-21 RILVNGTLIEDGTL
+21 RILVNGTLIENGTL

-115 KFFVIHV
+115 KFFVINV

-142 AADEMPNSPIVSY
+142 AADEMPNSPIISY
-155 FGGSEDNM
+155 FGGSDDNM

-234 DVITDNLKE
+234 DVIPDNLKE

-272 VNEPTD
+272 VSEPTDKTGVIGGSSD

-292 IGGSSDKTGVI
+292 K
-303 GGSSDETGVVG
+303 G
-314 NGDETDTLSLHGL
+314 NGDETHTLSLHGL

-342 KDIISEGT
+342 KSIISEGT

-415 YELSDFAE
+415 YELSDYAE

-428 KHTINNGL
+428 EHTINNGL

-459 LIYHCD
+459 FIYHCD

-541 ESISSMREIKLR
+541 ESSSSMREIKLR

-592 QWLKGDNPIV
+592 KWLKGDNPRV
-602 RYAGQNNKV
+602 RYAGQNNNV
-611 MPVKLGQGKQIETG
+611 IPVKLGNGKLIQTG
-625 EDFVAILD
+625 EDFVKLIESD
-633 NDKDWYSKYIE
+633 SQWYEKYIE
-644 ESVDGSI
+644 NKASWDQFLI
-651 WSKIRSWL
+651 WMNS
-659 IDYKDGE
+659 YKDMETRSVFEGV
-666 ESKKFDG
+666 
-673 LRKHYESRGIDF
+673 RKHYESRGTDF

-692 FFEPTRIIR
+692 FFEPTRIIW
-701 IDTTEFDFYGTDN
+701 IDTTEFDFHGTDN

-729 WKFTKWEILRFYLFQ
+729 WKFTKWENLKFYLFQ
-744 FEFSLRQLALI
+744 FEFSIRQLALI
-755 QPSPEAN
+755 QPSAEAN

-787 IDINS
+787 IGINGL
-792 RKLDIFRRN
+792 KLDMFRRN
-801 LLALFYAFN
+801 LLSLVYAFN
-810 PKRGFKDDKNVEYTT
+810 PKRGFKDDKNIEYTT

-832 FVKQPILFSEEK
+832 FVKQPNLFSEEK
-844 VTVEKEVFLERINCK
+844 LTVEKEVFLERINCK

-867 PFIFEVFKHQAQT
+867 PFIFEIFKHQAQT

-923 RNLEYTGIRGLFQP
+923 RNLEYTGIRGLLQP

-945 IEDLSLKHNIVTLTE
+945 IEDLSRKHNIVTLTE

-968 SFVMSSLKRYAY
+968 SFVMRSLKRYSY

-999 YMLKKDRI
+999 YMLKKERI
-1007 SIDENWQFG
+1007 SIDENWNFFMG
-1016 GGKASPPIV
+1016 SSPPAV
-1025 LMDTSYIKIGIVDV
+1025 GMDTSYIKIGIVNAN
-1039 KLPLHKEGDKNSMI
+1039 LPLHEKRKQKSKTI
-1053 LYTLKRGDTL
+1053 ITLSQGDTL
-1063 KFLDDSDDD
+1063 KYLVDSDED
-1072 WQEVVHESG
+1072 WQKVVYESSV
-1081 IRKDTGWIC
+1081 IKYTGWIH
-1090 PELNGKQ
+1090 PRFHGKQ
-1097 RVKLDR
+1097 RVNLDS
-1103 KIR
+1103 KMIIKPHQP

>member
-6 AAFTNKGTVRTINQD
+6 AAFTNKGTIRTINQD
-21 RILVNGTLIEDGTL
+21 RILVNGTLIENGTL

-115 KFFVIHV
+115 KFFVINV

-142 AADEMPNSPIVSY
+142 AADEMPNSPIISY

-198 VLQEP
+198 VLQES

-234 DVITDNLKE
+234 DVITDNIIE
-243 NQQHHSAQNTPTG
+243 NQQNHSAQNTPTG

-272 VNEPTD
+272 VSEPT
-278 KTGVVGGSSDKTGV
+278 DKTGV
-292 IGGSSDKTGVI
+292 IGGSR
-303 GGSSDETGVVG
+303 DETGVLG
-314 NGDETDTLSLHGL
+314 GDKPKPPISLHGL

-342 KDIISEGT
+342 KSILSEGT

-428 KHTINNGL
+428 KHTINHGL

-445 IPEVFLGIT
+445 IPEIFLGIT

-592 QWLKGDNPIV
+592 KWLKGDNPIV
-602 RYAGQNNKV
+602 RYAGQNNNII
-611 MPVKLGQGKQIETG
+611 PVKLGNGKLIQTG
-625 EDFVAILD
+625 EDFVKLIESD
-633 NDKDWYSKYIE
+633 SQWYEKYIE
-644 ESVDGSI
+644 NIASWSQFLI
-651 WSKIRSWL
+651 WMNS
-659 IDYKDGE
+659 YKDMETRSVFEGV
-666 ESKKFDG
+666 
-673 LRKHYESRGIDF
+673 RKHYESRGIDF

-701 IDTTEFDFYGTDN
+701 IDTTEFDFHGTDN

-729 WKFTKWEILRFYLFQ
+729 WKFTKWEDLRFYLFQ

-755 QPSPEAN
+755 QPSSETN
-762 ALSDNLLTAF
+762 ALSDKLLTAF

-779 DDLKAEIH
+779 NDLKAEIH
-787 IDINS
+787 IDINN
-792 RKLDIFRRN
+792 RKLDLFRRN

-810 PKRGFKDDKNVEYTT
+810 PKRGFRDNKNVDYTT

-832 FVKQPILFSEEK
+832 FVKQPILFDEEK
-844 VTVEKEVFLERINCK
+844 LNVEKEVFLERINCK

-867 PFIFEVFKHQAQT
+867 PFIFEIFKHQAQT
-880 EIEFI
+880 EIEFV

-945 IEDLSLKHNIVTLTE
+945 IEELSLKHNIVTLTE

-968 SFVMSSLKRYAY
+968 SFVMRSLKRYSY

-1016 GGKASPPIV
+1016 GGMASSPIV
-1025 LMDTSYIKIGIVDV
+1025 IMDTSYIKIGIVNDN
-1039 KLPLHKEGDKNSMI
+1039 LPLHEKRKPKSKTI
-1053 LYTLKRGDTL
+1053 VTLNPGDTL
-1063 KFLDDSDDD
+1063 TYLVDSDED
-1072 WQEVVHESG
+1072 WQKVVYESSV
-1081 IRKDTGWIC
+1081 RKDTGWIH
-1090 PELNGKQ
+1090 PKLHGKP
-1097 RVKLDR
+1097 RVNLDS
-1103 KIR
+1103 KMIIKPHQP

>member
-1 MNFNI
+1 
-6 AAFTNKGTVRTINQD
+6 
-21 RILVNGTLIEDGTL
+21 
-35 SLEQQ
+35 
-40 SSCVCFVAD
+40 
-49 GVGGNK
+49 
-55 RGEFASQFVLDA
+55 
-67 LKKEL
+67 
-72 CGDFDE
+72 
-78 LTKRLRKIN
+78 
-87 SDLIETS
+87 
-94 KKDVSIEGTATTL
+94 
-107 TGLYIDSD
+107 
-115 KFFVIHV
+115 
-122 GDSELWLLRQNMF
+122 
-135 SKHTTDQ
+135 
-142 AADEMPNSPIVSY
+142 
-155 FGGSEDNM
+155 
-163 SPEIG
+163 
-168 ISLDSSEDNDC
+168 
-179 YLLCS
+179 
-184 DGLFKSLSFEEVKS
+184 
-198 VLQEP
+198 
-203 NSVTEKINILMER
+203 
-216 SLSKG
+216 
-221 APDNISVILMQRC
+221 
-234 DVITDNLKE
+234 
-243 NQQHHSAQNTPTG
+243 
-256 VVSNTSNDS
+256 
-265 PTGIIKS
+265 
-272 VNEPTD
+272 
-278 KTGVVGGSSDKTGV
+278 
-292 IGGSSDKTGVI
+292 
-303 GGSSDETGVVG
+303 
-314 NGDETDTLSLHGL
+314 
-327 KIGDAVELKQAVYRI
+327 
-342 KDIISEGT
+342 
-350 GEGSVYL
+350 
-357 VTNSESKELA
+357 
-367 LKLYKKFDNP
+367 
-377 KHEPNPEALK
+377 
-387 RIMGIIDPDVLKLH
+387 
-401 DYGVGMDKYLGDYC
+401 
-415 YELSDFAE
+415 
-423 GGDLQ
+423 
-428 KHTINNGL
+428 
-436 TIEFIESQV
+436 
-445 IPEVFLGIT
+445 
-454 KLHDN
+454 
-459 LIYHCD
+459 
-465 LKPGNIFFLDKDQ
+465 
-478 TDLII
+478 
-483 GDYGSA
+483 
-489 ITFELASKT
+489 
-498 EIQGVT
+498 
-504 TVKGTNNF
+504 
-512 MAPEQGEG
+512 
-520 VVSDKND
+520 
-527 FYSFGMILLFMIYP
+527 MIYP
-541 ESISSMREIKLR
+541 ESISSMREIKTR

-560 INYNNRFKRVNQL
+560 IDYNNRFKRVNQL

-1103 KIR
+1103 KISIKPHQP

>member
-55 RGEFASQFVLDA
+55 RGEFGSQFVLDA

-256 VVSNTSNDS
+256 VVTNTSNDS

-272 VNEPTD
+272 VSEPTD

-342 KDIISEGT
+342 KGIISEGT

-428 KHTINNGL
+428 EHTINNGL

-459 LIYHCD
+459 FIYHCD

-489 ITFELASKT
+489 VTFELASKT

-504 TVKGTNNF
+504 TVRFTNNF

-520 VVSDKND
+520 VVSEKND

-541 ESISSMREIKLR
+541 ESISSMREIKTR

-560 INYNNRFKRVNQL
+560 IDYNNRFKRVNQL

-625 EDFVAILD
+625 EEFVDLIERDDAWY
-633 NDKDWYSKYIE
+633 DKYVSNVTYWGHIN
-644 ESVDGSI
+644 
-651 WSKIRSWL
+651 SWL
-659 IDYKDGE
+659 VSYLDASTHDI
-666 ESKKFDG
+666 
-673 LRKHYESRGIDF
+673 LIQ
-685 LKEAFIR
+685 LKEYYDQEIDKKYLREALIR

-762 ALSDNLLTAF
+762 ALSVNLLTAF

-787 IDINS
+787 IGINGL
-792 RKLDIFRRN
+792 KLDMFRRN

-844 VTVEKEVFLERINCK
+844 LTVEKEVFLERINCK

-937 FWKYSDEV
+937 FWKYSDDV

-968 SFVMSSLKRYAY
+968 SFVMRSLKRYAY

-1025 LMDTSYIKIGIVDV
+1025 LMDTSYIKIGIVNDD
-1039 KLPLHKEGDKNSMI
+1039 LPLHKKDDKNSMI

-1090 PELNGKQ
+1090 PEFNGKQ
-1097 RVKLDR
+1097 RVKLDS

>member
-115 KFFVIHV
+115 KFFVINV

-142 AADEMPNSPIVSY
+142 AADEMPNSPIISY

-221 APDNISVILMQRC
+221 APDNISVILMQRG
-234 DVITDNLKE
+234 DAIPDNLKE
-243 NQQHHSAQNTPTG
+243 NQQRHSAQNTPTG

-272 VNEPTD
+272 VSEPTD

-292 IGGSSDKTGVI
+292 IGGSSDKTGVK
-303 GGSSDETGVVG
+303 G
-314 NGDETDTLSLHGL
+314 NGDETHTLSLHGL

-342 KDIISEGT
+342 KSIISEGT

-415 YELSDFAE
+415 YELSDYAE

-428 KHTINNGL
+428 DHTINNGL

-504 TVKGTNNF
+504 TVRFTNNF

-520 VVSDKND
+520 VVSEKND

-580 IVENRFGRAEVE
+580 VIENRFGRAEVE

-611 MPVKLGQGKQIETG
+611 MPVKLAQGKQIETG

-701 IDTTEFDFYGTDN
+701 IDTTEFDFHGTDN

-729 WKFTKWEILRFYLFQ
+729 WKFTKWEVLRFYLFQ

-755 QPSPEAN
+755 QPSSETN
-762 ALSDNLLTAF
+762 ALSDKLLTAF

-779 DDLKAEIH
+779 NDLKAEIH
-787 IDINS
+787 IDINN
-792 RKLDIFRRN
+792 RKLDLFRRN

-810 PKRGFKDDKNVEYTT
+810 PKRGFRDNKNVDYTT

-832 FVKQPILFSEEK
+832 FVKQPILFDEEK
-844 VTVEKEVFLERINCK
+844 LNVEKEVFLERINCK

-867 PFIFEVFKHQAQT
+867 PFIFEIFKHQAQT

-945 IEDLSLKHNIVTLTE
+945 IENLSLKHNIVTLTE

-968 SFVMSSLKRYAY
+968 SFVMRSLKRYSY

-1007 SIDENWQFG
+1007 SIDENWHFDRSS
-1016 GGKASPPIV
+1016 ASPPIV
-1025 LMDTSYIKIGIVDV
+1025 LIDTLDIKIGIVDV
-1039 KLPLHKEGDKNSMI
+1039 KELPFHEEGKKNSNYY
-1053 LYTLKRGDTL
+1053 LLNKGDTL
-1063 KFLDDSDDD
+1063 KYLRDSDED
-1072 WQEVVHESG
+1072 WQEVVNESG
-1081 IRKDTGWIC
+1081 VRKDTGWIC
-1090 PELNGKQ
+1090 PEFNGKQ